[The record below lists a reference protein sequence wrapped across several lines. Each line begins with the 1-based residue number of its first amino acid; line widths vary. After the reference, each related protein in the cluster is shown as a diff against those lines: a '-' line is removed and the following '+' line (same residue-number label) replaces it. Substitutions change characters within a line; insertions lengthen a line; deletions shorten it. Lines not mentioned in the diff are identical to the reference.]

1 MACLN
6 IVALQEPAVNPGQ
19 GAPSCSWVAGFWPGG
34 NWEGGNPGEDQRIWV
49 GFLVNKKLNIN
60 QWTVEYH
67 T

>member
-19 GAPSCSWVAGFWPGG
+19 GAPSCSQVAGFWPGG
-34 NWEGGNPGEDQRIWV
+34 NWEGGDPGEDQRIQV
-49 GFLVNKKLNIN
+49 GFLVNKKLNTN